1 MHGTNYQ
8 CTGIVAYADINT
20 AVNRWLVTSAMR
32 THLLNNV
39 LNMAGMKFD
48 YDDKSKEL
56 RESRITKDQA
66 DIELLLEV

>member
-1 MHGTNYQ
+1 
-8 CTGIVAYADINT
+8 
-20 AVNRWLVTSAMR
+20 MR

-56 RESRITKDQA
+56 RESRITSRHRTAIGSMMNPFDSSVPESRLFN
-66 DIELLLEV
+66 IMET